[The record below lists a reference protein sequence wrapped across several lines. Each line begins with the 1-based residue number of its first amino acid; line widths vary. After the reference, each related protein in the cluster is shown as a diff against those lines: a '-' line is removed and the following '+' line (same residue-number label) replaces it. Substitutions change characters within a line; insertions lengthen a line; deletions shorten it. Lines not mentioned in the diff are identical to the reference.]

1 MNKAVYFL
9 KRVWNFVDQL
19 NTQLKTIIIV
29 VLVVLLTGF
38 YFNETTKNILSDYIE
53 TREKE
58 DQKLDKYTIEIAP
71 KIHQC
76 IQLIAE
82 EDEDCFN
89 VLLLNYHN
97 SRKSLQGIR
106 YLYLNCIA
114 EAPKGIENEQVKQYW
129 SDLEYIY
136 FQDELYKIHRSGFLR
151 IQNIEN
157 VRQTLPKLYKKLV
170 ISEAKAA
177 AFYPIE
183 GVESPIG
190 MIVVLYK
197 EPMTYQLGSYQKELL
212 PHIQKLSTLL
222 DYPNLSYKK

>member
-1 MNKAVYFL
+1 MVKVVNFL

-53 TREKE
+53 TQEKE
-58 DQKLDKYTIEIAP
+58 DQKLDKYTMEIAP

-76 IQLIAE
+76 IQSIAK

-114 EAPKGIENEQVKQYW
+114 ETPKGIENEQVKQYW

-136 FQDELYKIHRSGFLR
+136 FQDELYKIHNQGFLR
-151 IQNIEN
+151 IQDIEN
-157 VRQTLPKLYKKLV
+157 IKQTLPKFYKKLV
-170 ISEAKAA
+170 VSEAKAA

-183 GVESPIG
+183 GTESPIG

-197 EPMTYQLGSYQKELL
+197 EPKVYQPGSYMEEISPQ
-212 PHIQKLSTLL
+212 IQKLSTLL
-222 DYPNLSYKK
+222 DYPNLSY